1 MNWIAPSE
9 KDAATDTLEKRLW
22 AAADQFRANSGL
34 KSQEYSAPVLGL
46 IFLRFAEVR
55 FAAQRGKLEKGESSA
70 RRGSR
75 VDDPAAYHA
84 DGILYLPAEARFDYL
99 LNLPEAKDIGAKV
112 NSAMRDIEKQ
122 NPQLAGV
129 LPKTYNL
136 FTSTLLKELLKKV
149 SEIPASMDYDAFGRI
164 YEYFL
169 GEFAMSE
176 GQGGGEFY
184 TPSSIVRLLTEVIEP
199 YHGRILDPAC
209 GSGGMFVSSARFVAE
224 HKRNPSA
231 AAPTPSSPALLP
243 AGEGSG
249 HYRGGYDFSGL
260 KKRARELR
268 QKQTPA
274 EELLWE
280 LLRDRQ
286 CCELKFRRQ
295 HQFGDYL
302 LDFYCHE
309 MKLAVELDGEP
320 HNTAIRQKKDA
331 ARDAYLKSQGVTSL
345 RFENRVVFEDV
356 EKIFNAIAAHVSL
369 PSPAG
374 RRAGDE
380 GAPPDFS
387 GDPARELS
395 IHGVEK
401 TDETGR
407 LCRLNL
413 AVHGLEGEIKHG
425 GNINSYYD
433 NPFDACGASIEPS
446 TRPVGHPSPSGRRDG
461 DEGHEIERHGRFDFV
476 LANPPFNVNAVDK
489 ERLKDSVGPG
499 RRFPFGLPR
508 TDNANYLWIQL
519 FYSALNDKGRAGF
532 VMANSASDAR
542 SSEQDIRKQLIE
554 NRAVDVMV
562 AVGPNMFYTV
572 TLPCTLW
579 FFDKGKAS
587 PCKTP
592 STRPVGHPSP
602 SGRRAGDEGG
612 APNRA
617 NTVLFIDARHVY
629 RQIDR
634 AHREWTPA
642 QIGFLAN
649 LVRLYRG
656 EALDFTLGGD
666 EAKAKVAEIFGGTR
680 SVASASYKDIPGLC
694 RAASLKEIEAQ
705 GWSLNPGRYVGV
717 AAGEAVSDEDF
728 KEQLETLN
736 EELETLNAAARE
748 LEATIASNVTEI
760 LEA

>member
-1 MNWIAPSE
+1 MQRQLFNRNKSPRLLRRKAVVILSSFMHWIAPSE
-9 KDAATDTLEKRLW
+9 KDTNSAALEKRLW
-22 AAADQFRANSGL
+22 DAADQFRANSGL

-55 FAAQRGKLEKGESSA
+55 FVAQRATLEKAGASS

-75 VDDPAAYHA
+75 VDEPAAYHA
-84 DGILYLPAEARFDYL
+84 EGILYLPPEARFDYL
-99 LNLPEAKDIGAKV
+99 LNRPEAENIGAKV
-112 NSAMRDIEKQ
+112 NAAMRDIEKH

-149 SEIPASMDYDAFGRI
+149 SEIPASLDYDAFGRI

-209 GSGGMFVSSARFVAE
+209 GSGGMFVQSARFVAE
-224 HKRNPSA
+224 HKKNPA
-231 AAPTPSSPALLP
+231 A
-243 AGEGSG
+243 
-249 HYRGGYDFSGL
+249 
-260 KKRARELR
+260 
-268 QKQTPA
+268 
-274 EELLWE
+274 
-280 LLRDRQ
+280 
-286 CCELKFRRQ
+286 
-295 HQFGDYL
+295 
-302 LDFYCHE
+302 
-309 MKLAVELDGEP
+309 
-320 HNTAIRQKKDA
+320 
-331 ARDAYLKSQGVTSL
+331 
-345 RFENRVVFEDV
+345 
-356 EKIFNAIAAHVSL
+356 
-369 PSPAG
+369 
-374 RRAGDE
+374 
-380 GAPPDFS
+380 
-387 GDPARELS
+387 ELS

-413 AVHGLEGEIKHG
+413 AVHGLEGDIKHG

-433 NPFDACGASIEPS
+433 DPHDA
-446 TRPVGHPSPSGRRDG
+446 T
-461 DEGHEIERHGRFDFV
+461 GRFDFV

-489 ERLKDSVGPG
+489 ERLKDSVGPS

-519 FYSALNDKGRAGF
+519 FHSALNAKGRAGF

-542 SSEQDIRKQLIE
+542 SSEQEVRRQLIE
-554 NRAVDVMV
+554 SRAVDVMV
-562 AVGPNMFYTV
+562 AVGPNLFYTV

-579 FFDKGKAS
+579 FFDKGKA
-587 PCKTP
+587 KTP
-592 STRPVGHPSP
+592 
-602 SGRRAGDEGG
+602 RAD
-612 APNRA
+612 
-617 NTVLFIDARHVY
+617 TVLFIDARHIY
-629 RQIDR
+629 RQVDR

-642 QIGFLAN
+642 QIGFMAN

-666 EAKAKVAEIFGGTR
+666 EARAKIQEIFGSPSTSGRGPKGEGARVTAYQD
-680 SVASASYKDIPGLC
+680 VAGLC
-694 RAASLKEIEAQ
+694 KAATLKEIEAQ

-728 KEQLETLN
+728 KEQLEPLN
-736 EELETLNAAARE
+736 EELETLNAQARD
-748 LEATIASNVTEI
+748 LEQTIAGNVAEI

>member
-1 MNWIAPSE
+1 MQWIAPAE
-9 KDAATDTLEKRLW
+9 KDTNNAALEKRLW
-22 AAADQFRANSGL
+22 DAADQFRANSGL

-55 FAAQRGKLEKGESSA
+55 FAAQRAKLDKASASA

-75 VDDPAAYHA
+75 VDEPAAYHA
-84 DGILYLPAEARFDYL
+84 EGILYLPAEARFDYL
-99 LNLPEAKDIGAKV
+99 LSLPEAENIGAKV
-112 NSAMRDIEKQ
+112 NAAMRDIEKH

-136 FTSTLLKELLKKV
+136 FTSTLLKELLKRV
-149 SEIPASMDYDAFGRI
+149 SEIPASLDYDAFGRI

-209 GSGGMFVSSARFVAE
+209 GSGGMFVSSARFVSE
-224 HKRNPSA
+224 HKKNPA
-231 AAPTPSSPALLP
+231 A
-243 AGEGSG
+243 
-249 HYRGGYDFSGL
+249 
-260 KKRARELR
+260 
-268 QKQTPA
+268 
-274 EELLWE
+274 
-280 LLRDRQ
+280 
-286 CCELKFRRQ
+286 
-295 HQFGDYL
+295 
-302 LDFYCHE
+302 
-309 MKLAVELDGEP
+309 
-320 HNTAIRQKKDA
+320 
-331 ARDAYLKSQGVTSL
+331 
-345 RFENRVVFEDV
+345 
-356 EKIFNAIAAHVSL
+356 
-369 PSPAG
+369 
-374 RRAGDE
+374 
-380 GAPPDFS
+380 
-387 GDPARELS
+387 ELS

-433 NPFDACGASIEPS
+433 DPHAA
-446 TRPVGHPSPSGRRDG
+446 T
-461 DEGHEIERHGRFDFV
+461 GRFDFV

-489 ERLKDSVGPG
+489 ERLRDMVGPG

-519 FYSALNDKGRAGF
+519 FYSSLKNGEAGTSGGRAGF

-542 SSEQDIRKQLIE
+542 SSEQDIRRQLIE
-554 NRAVDVMV
+554 SRSVDVMV
-562 AVGPNMFYTV
+562 AVGPNLFYTV

-579 FFDKGKAS
+579 FFDKGKGQSARKES
-587 PCKTP
+587 Q
-592 STRPVGHPSP
+592 
-602 SGRRAGDEGG
+602 D
-612 APNRA
+612 
-617 NTVLFIDARHVY
+617 TVLFIDARHIY
-629 RQIDR
+629 RQVDR

-666 EAKAKVAEIFGGTR
+666 EARAKLEEIFGKKPKFAD
-680 SVASASYKDIPGLC
+680 VPGLC
-694 RAASLKEIEAQ
+694 RAATLKEIEAQ

-728 KEQLETLN
+728 KDQLETLN

-748 LEATIASNVTEI
+748 LETTIAGNVTEI